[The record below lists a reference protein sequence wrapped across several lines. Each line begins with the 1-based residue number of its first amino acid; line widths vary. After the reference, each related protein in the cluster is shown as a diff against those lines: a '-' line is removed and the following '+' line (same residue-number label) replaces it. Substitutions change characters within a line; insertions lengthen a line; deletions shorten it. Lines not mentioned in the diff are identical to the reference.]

1 MSSPTPTKCPF
12 PDVRRVVTGHTPT
25 GKSTVLADTIQPP
38 TSWSPDSVNPKF
50 DLYYTGS
57 APASIDSE
65 ITQGK
70 WVDEIADHPE
80 ILSADGSTFR
90 AFEFAPGS
98 FSPLHRTV
106 SLDYGIVAKGSVVLE
121 LEDGERVTLNAGD
134 TVIQRGTMHCWRNE
148 TAEWARMY
156 FVGLGAK
163 PVNLNGKELEE
174 EWHKAA
180 KS

>member
-98 FSPLHRTV
+98 FSVSIV
-106 SLDYGIVAKGSVVLE
+106 SLAVFCIQGRLTNISLSHFIALCRSITGSSPKGPLCSS
-121 LEDGERVTLNAGD
+121 
-134 TVIQRGTMHCWRNE
+134 WRM
-148 TAEWARMY
+148 AS
-156 FVGLGAK
+156 G
-163 PVNLNGKELEE
+163 
-174 EWHKAA
+174 
-180 KS
+180 

>member
-38 TSWSPDSVNPKF
+38 TA
-50 DLYYTGS
+50 

-70 WVDEIADHPE
+70 WVDEITDHPV

-90 AFEFAPGS
+90 AFEFAAGL
-98 FSPLHRTV
+98 FSVCIPLHRTV

-121 LEDGERVTLNAGD
+121 LEDGERVTLNGGD

-163 PVNLNGKELEE
+163 PVNVNGKELEE